1 MIRVGRTENNKG
13 ERSMKLVDNLKS
25 KEIELPEDKKTIVY
39 VILAVLLGYFG
50 VHNFYAGNS
59 EKAKAQLVAGLI
71 GVCCC
76 CFPFAIVSQVTAWC
90 DLATLIEAGRA
101 K

>member
-1 MIRVGRTENNKG
+1 
-13 ERSMKLVDNLKS
+13 MKLVDNLKS
-25 KEIELPEDKKTIVY
+25 KDIKLPEDKKAVVY
-39 VILAVLLGYFG
+39 VILAVLLGHFG

-59 EKAKAQLVAGLI
+59 DKAKAQLVTGLI
-71 GVCCC
+71 GICCC
-76 CFPFAIVSQVTAWC
+76 CFPLAIVSLVTAWC